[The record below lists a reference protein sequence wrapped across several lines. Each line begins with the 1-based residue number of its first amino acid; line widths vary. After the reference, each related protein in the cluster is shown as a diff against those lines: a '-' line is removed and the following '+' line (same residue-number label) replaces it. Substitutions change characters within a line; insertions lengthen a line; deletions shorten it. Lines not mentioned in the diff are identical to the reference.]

1 MKKCSIKWRLAA
13 TIITVVGAVIFVGAM
28 AVMDFD
34 FTKLSTQKFE
44 INTYEVNEDFDNI
57 FVNVETAAV
66 TFAPS
71 DEGVCK
77 VECVEDIKV
86 KHSVKIQDDTLMIT
100 VNDSRKWYEYIG
112 INFRTP
118 KVTVYLPKDAYDSLS
133 VETVTGNIEIPDTF
147 GFESVTVV
155 GTTSNIVCRAQI
167 LEGIQARTTTGNI
180 TVGSSGTETI
190 KLSATTGDITV
201 KDIDCKKLTAESSTG
216 RIKLQAVIAKES
228 ISAENTTG
236 GVRLE
241 GCDADDI
248 TVHTSTGNVKGTL
261 FSEKIFVTD
270 TSTGRVIVPK
280 TTSGGK
286 CEITTSTG
294 DIEIKIGK

>member
-13 TIITVVGAVIFVGAM
+13 TITTVVGAVIFVGAM

-118 KVTVYLPKDAYDSLS
+118 KVTVYLPKDVYDSLS
-133 VETVTGNIEIPDTF
+133 VETATGNIEIPDIF
-147 GFESVTVV
+147 GFESVAVA
-155 GTTSNIVCRAQI
+155 GTTSNIVCRAQV

-190 KLSATTGDITV
+190 ELSATTGDITV
-201 KDIDCKKLTAESSTG
+201 KDTDCKKLTAESSTG
-216 RIKLQAVIAKES
+216 RIKLQGVIAKES

-241 GCDADDI
+241 GCNA
-248 TVHTSTGNVKGTL
+248 
-261 FSEKIFVTD
+261 
-270 TSTGRVIVPK
+270 
-280 TTSGGK
+280 
-286 CEITTSTG
+286 
-294 DIEIKIGK
+294 